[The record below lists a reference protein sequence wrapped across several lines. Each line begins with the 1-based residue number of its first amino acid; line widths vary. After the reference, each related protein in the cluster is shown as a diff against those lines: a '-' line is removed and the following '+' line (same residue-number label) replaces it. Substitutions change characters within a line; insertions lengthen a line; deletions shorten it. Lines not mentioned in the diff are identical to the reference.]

1 SGSMFEY
8 LMPPLVMQ
16 EPAGGLLTQTNR
28 LIVAKQMAY
37 GRSRG
42 VPWGISEAA
51 YNARDREMTYQYT
64 NFGVPG
70 LGLKRG
76 LAHDLV
82 IAPYAS
88 LLAAQFRPAAA
99 VANLKR
105 LRAHGAL
112 GRYGFYDAVD
122 FTPDRLPEGYRR
134 AIVKNFMAHH
144 HGMSIVAV
152 DNVVFEGRMRE
163 RFHSDPVIKAAE
175 LLLQEKAP
183 RDVPEMPI
191 RADTAE
197 RIKPALVDERPDSRS
212 ISDPLN
218 ATPALALLSN
228 GHYHVM
234 VTATGAGYSRA
245 DEVAVTRWNG
255 DALEEQSGTFL
266 FISDP
271 QTGEWWSATAAPKRA
286 PG

>member
-1 SGSMFEY
+1 
-8 LMPPLVMQ
+8 
-16 EPAGGLLTQTNR
+16 
-28 LIVAKQMAY
+28 
-37 GRSRG
+37 
-42 VPWGISEAA
+42 GISEAA
-51 YNARDREMTYQYT
+51 YHARDREMTYQYT

-76 LAHDLV
+76 LAQDLV

-88 LLAAQFRPAAA
+88 LLAAQFRPDDA

-105 LRAHGAL
+105 LKALGAM
-112 GRYGFYDAVD
+112 GRYGYYDAVD
-122 FTPDRLPEGYRR
+122 FTPERVPEGHRR
-134 AIVKNFMAHH
+134 AVVRNYFAHH

-197 RIKPALVDERPDSRS
+197 RIKPALVDERPDSRT
-212 ISDPLN
+212 IIDPIN
-218 ATPALALLSN
+218 AQPAVGLLSN

-234 VTATGAGYSRA
+234 VT
-245 DEVAVTRWNG
+245 
-255 DALEEQSGTFL
+255 
-266 FISDP
+266 
-271 QTGEWWSATAAPKRA
+271 
-286 PG
+286 